1 MTPLLCYD
9 YLTEQVKLQQKCIKN
24 IICKK
29 SLIKQNIVNICH
41 FRYKKETGPSLLSQ
55 RLLGLLLGTGK
66 NGLVTISEVFAKVLI
81 GPSFFQVS
89 KVTNGQGF
97 SLATVNR
104 KPLPLLRVRAFLNAE
119 YCSRLN
125 KRYFGGKTR

>member
-29 SLIKQNIVNICH
+29 SLIKQNIINICH
-41 FRYKKETGPSLLSQ
+41 FRYKKETGPCLLSQ

-66 NGLVTISEVFAKVLI
+66 NGLVTIPEVFAKVLI

-89 KVTNGQGF
+89 EVTNGQGCKRHLEGMITGYF
-97 SLATVNR
+97 DIQSVQF
-104 KPLPLLRVRAFLNAE
+104 LLNFR
-119 YCSRLN
+119 
-125 KRYFGGKTR
+125 